1 MAVFL
6 AVYGQNY
13 QLFSESYHRI
23 RYAGDMTFLA
33 PTLFDHLPE
42 ATVPVPI
49 PGLRYLPDFIDAYT
63 EAVLLTTIDQQPWL
77 HDLKRRVQHYGWRYD
92 YKARGITQDLR
103 IGAIP
108 DWLAGL
114 GERLSAEGIF
124 SRTPDQVIINEYQP
138 GQGISAHVDCVPCF
152 GDTIASLSL
161 GSACVMDFTDATTGE
176 KQSRLLESRSL
187 LVLSGHARYH
197 WQHAIPARKS
207 DKWRGQAIQRARR
220 ISLTF
225 RMVIT

>member
-1 MAVFL
+1 MTQPFL
-6 AVYGQNY
+6 QSS
-13 QLFSESYHRI
+13 LFETPQP
-23 RYAGDMTFLA
+23 A
-33 PTLFDHLPE
+33 
-42 ATVPVPI
+42 I
-49 PGLRYLPDFIDAYT
+49 PGLRYLPDFLDADT
-63 EAVLLTTIDQQPWL
+63 EATLIATIDQQPWL

-114 GERLSAEGIF
+114 CEALSAEGIF
-124 SRTPDQVIINEYQP
+124 SHTPDQVIINEYQP
-138 GQGISAHVDCVPCF
+138 GQGISTHVDCVPCF

-161 GSACVMDFTDATTGE
+161 GSACVMDFTHATTRE
-176 KQSRLLESRSL
+176 KQSHLLEARSL
-187 LVLSGHARYH
+187 LVLSGDARYH

-207 DKWRGQAIQRARR
+207 DKWHGQTIPRPRR

-225 RMVIT
+225 RTVIVAS

>member
-1 MAVFL
+1 
-6 AVYGQNY
+6 
-13 QLFSESYHRI
+13 
-23 RYAGDMTFLA
+23 MTLNA

-42 ATVPVPI
+42 AAAPAPI
-49 PGLRYLPDFIDAYT
+49 PGLRYLPDFVDAAT
-63 EAVLLTTIDQQPWL
+63 EAALIATIDQQPWL
-77 HDLKRRVQHYGWRYD
+77 DDLKRRVQHYGWRYD

-114 GERLSAEGIF
+114 CARLNAEGIF
-124 SRTPDQVIINEYQP
+124 SHTPDQVIINEYQS

-161 GSACVMDFTDATTGE
+161 GSACVMDFTHAATLE
-176 KQSRLLESRSL
+176 KQSHLLEPRSL
-187 LVLSGHARYH
+187 LVLSDDARYH

-207 DKWRGQAIQRARR
+207 DKWRGQNIPRSRR

-225 RMVIT
+225 RTVIIA

>member
-1 MAVFL
+1 MGL
-6 AVYGQNY
+6 AGSGVSGPTKISYVSAEDAILCNVTQRQNGP
-13 QLFSESYHRI
+13 L
-23 RYAGDMTFLA
+23 
-33 PTLFDHLPE
+33 LFDE
-42 ATVPVPI
+42 ANGGSNPDI
-49 PGLRYLPDFIDAYT
+49 PGMRYLLDFIDADT
-63 EAVLLTTIDQQPWL
+63 ETALLATIDQQPWL

-114 GERLSAEGIF
+114 CERLNAKGIF
-124 SRTPDQVIINEYQP
+124 TRTPDQVIINEYQP

-161 GSACVMDFTDATTGE
+161 GSACVMDFTHATTSE
-176 KQSRLLESRSL
+176 KQSHLLEPCSL
-187 LVLSGHARYH
+187 LVLSGDARYH

-207 DKWRGQAIQRARR
+207 DKWRGQTTPRTRR

-225 RMVIT
+225 RTVIT

>member
-1 MAVFL
+1 MPYKLLQSSFFPDTP
-6 AVYGQNY
+6 
-13 QLFSESYHRI
+13 FSIS
-23 RYAGDMTFLA
+23 
-33 PTLFDHLPE
+33 
-42 ATVPVPI
+42 
-49 PGLRYLPDFIDAYT
+49 GLRYLPDFIDVET
-63 EAVLLTTIDQQPWL
+63 EAALIATIDQQPWL

-114 GERLSAEGIF
+114 CDRLIAEGIF

-138 GQGISAHVDCVPCF
+138 SQGISGHVDCVPCF
-152 GDTIASLSL
+152 GDTIASLSV
-161 GSACVMDFTDATTGE
+161 GSACVMDFTHAATRG
-176 KQSRLLESRSL
+176 KQSRLLEPRSL
-187 LVLSGHARYH
+187 LILSGDARYQ

-207 DKWRGQAIQRARR
+207 DKWHGQTIPRARR

-225 RMVIT
+225 RTVIAST